1 MEELLNL
8 SSEGRRALVVGR
20 FETLEEQMS
29 LCGNGDEL
37 KAQRRSGAQENGC
50 AGFEEARERSRC
62 RWPTVAAII
71 TGRRMKTLFSTLNS
85 EKGRRVICEH

>member
-37 KAQRRSGAQENGC
+37 KAQRRRGAGC
-50 AGFEEARERSRC
+50 AGFEEARGRSRC
-62 RWPTVAAII
+62 RRPTVAAII
-71 TGRRMKTLFSTLNS
+71 TGRRLKTLFSTLNS
-85 EKGRRVICEH
+85 EKGRRVMCEH